1 MANDGDGDGDGG
13 GQLASKLRQDDK
25 SVIMSMFAERARGCE
40 GDNEKV
46 VEEGNPTEVHFS
58 WK

>member
-1 MANDGDGDGDGG
+1 MANDGDGGG
-13 GQLASKLRQDDK
+13 GQLPSKLRQDDK
-25 SVIMSMFAERARGCE
+25 SVIMSMFVERARGCE

-46 VEEGNPTEVHFS
+46 VEEGSPTEVHFS